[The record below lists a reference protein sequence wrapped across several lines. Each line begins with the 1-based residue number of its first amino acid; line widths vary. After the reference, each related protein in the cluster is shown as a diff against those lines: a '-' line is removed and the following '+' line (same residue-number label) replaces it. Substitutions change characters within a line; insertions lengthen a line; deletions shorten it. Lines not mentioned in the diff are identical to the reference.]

1 MRTLAVARIRA
12 IIGTAFAVLGAGI
25 AVQLLL
31 RPEPLRQK
39 LLGLAFALVLI
50 GLGVV
55 RVRGYW
61 LMRRSAQ

>member
-61 LMRRSAQ
+61 LMRRSAP